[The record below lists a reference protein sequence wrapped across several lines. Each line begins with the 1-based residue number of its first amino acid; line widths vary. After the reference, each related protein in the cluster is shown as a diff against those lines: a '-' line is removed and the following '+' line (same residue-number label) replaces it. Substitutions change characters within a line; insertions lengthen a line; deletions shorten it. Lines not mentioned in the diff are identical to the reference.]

1 MENTNEI
8 LVISNELKKQV
19 NYSITEEQLEK
30 ITAEALALKV
40 ESVDDL
46 KGYGACKAKRNE
58 IVKIRTGLDKERVK
72 IKEEA
77 QAFVKYVDSTART
90 IRTRLEDIESTLKQQ
105 ELIVENEIARKKA
118 EHEESQKRKQAERV
132 QILRQYR
139 FDVKFEDLETLT
151 NLSDEDFK
159 ALVGKA
165 YESFQQELAQ
175 EEQAKKDR
183 EAEALRIKELEAESK
198 KKDAELKAMQDKI
211 AEMDRVANEEARKRA
226 DEDRARAEAIAK
238 VEREKAQEQ
247 ERLRLAEQEKARA
260 ELAEQKRIADEAE
273 AKRLEV
279 ERIAQKEKEQAQRKL
294 QEQEAENERLRQAEE
309 LRLKREAE
317 LEIKRQQEW
326 RVICEVAE
334 AQKVQPKLLEM
345 AKKNFLTLQACWV
358 EIARL
363 VEELANLVENIEA

>member
-19 NYSITEEQLEK
+19 NYSITEEKLEQ

-40 ESVDDL
+40 EAVDDL
-46 KGYGACKAKRNE
+46 KGYGLCKAKRNE

-105 ELIVENEIARKKA
+105 ELIVENEIARKKQ
-118 EHEESQKRKQAERV
+118 EHEENQKRKQAERV
-132 QILRQYR
+132 ETLRQYR

-159 ALVGKA
+159 ALVTKA
-165 YESFQQELAQ
+165 YESYTEQLNR
-175 EEQAKKDR
+175 EEQARKER
-183 EAEALRIKELEAESK
+183 EAEAQRLKELEAENR

-211 AEMDRVANEEARKRA
+211 AEMDRIANEEARKRA
-226 DEDRARAEAIAK
+226 DEDRARAEAVAK

-247 ERLRLAEQEKARA
+247 ERLRLEVEAKARA
-260 ELAEQKRIADEAE
+260 EQDRLQAELNAKEAEKQRFAEEQRQKQEAE
-273 AKRLEV
+273 AK
-279 ERIAQKEKEQAQRKL
+279 A
-294 QEQEAENERLRQAEE
+294 QAE
-309 LRLKREAE
+309 REAE
-317 LEIKRQQEW
+317 LQNQVKDKQRLEEIK
-326 RVICEVAE
+326 ICFPTIEE
-334 AQKVQPKLLEM
+334 AWFCIFTLLKANPVSIESLKE
-345 AKKNFLTLQACWV
+345 ALKND
-358 EIARL
+358 
-363 VEELANLVENIEA
+363 